1 MSKEKR
7 SRNNNSK
14 LTPRSSIYLPHSLL
28 INDYLAYLETIR
40 GVSNRTLCA
49 YGDDLFIFENY
60 CRNHDIDPA
69 LAGPYEV
76 QSFIAELSAERA
88 APASV
93 NRRLSSVRG
102 FYRWM
107 IRFGKRSDNPCES
120 GPSGP
125 LRNVK
130 APQGLP
136 SVLWEKE
143 MADFAALPESK
154 NILWPTR
161 DKALILTM
169 YSAGLRISELASLS
183 VKQLNSNMEE
193 AKILG
198 KGNKE
203 RFVFFSDEAREAI
216 ADYMPERMAKIRDA
230 GLKGN
235 HNGALLTNGARL
247 RPCLHGH
254 GRASEETK
262 GFDPLFVSEKGR
274 PLSVP
279 GIRWIIAQYAR
290 VSGLGKNIHP
300 HSLRHSFATHL
311 VNAGCD
317 VRVVQEMLG
326 HASLSTTQRYAHVN
340 IEGLKR
346 VYAKAHPHSVT
357 QRARSSE
364 Q

>member
-1 MSKEKR
+1 MNNEKR
-7 SRNNNSK
+7 EMKNEKGTMNNEQRINNC
-14 LTPRSSIYLPHSLL
+14 SLFTVNCSL
-28 INDYLAYLETIR
+28 VQDYLSYLKTVR
-40 GVSNRTLCA
+40 GVSMRTLAA
-49 YGDDLFIFENY
+49 YGDDLALFANY
-60 CRNHDIDPA
+60 CNNHEIDPVTA
-69 LAGPYEV
+69 DAYEV
-76 QSFIAELSAERA
+76 QGFIAELSAERA

-93 NRRLSSVRG
+93 NRRLSSIRG
-102 FYRWM
+102 FYRWL
-107 IRFGKRSDNPCES
+107 IRFGKRPDNPCES

-136 SVLWEKE
+136 SVLWENE
-143 MADFAALPESK
+143 MAEFAELPDTK
-154 NILWPTR
+154 NILWPAR
-161 DKALILTM
+161 DKALILVM

-183 VKQLNSNMEE
+183 VKQLTANMNKASPPAE
-193 AKILG
+193 AALPTEAIITG
-198 KGNKE
+198 KGGKE
-203 RFVFFSDEAREAI
+203 RFVFFSDEARSAL

-235 HNGALLTNGARL
+235 PNGA
-247 RPCLHGH
+247 
-254 GRASEETK
+254 
-262 GFDPLFVSEKGR
+262 LFVSEKGR
-274 PLSVP
+274 SLSVP

-326 HASLSTTQRYAHVN
+326 HANLSTTQRYAHVN

-346 VYAKAHPHSVT
+346 VYAKAHPHAV
-357 QRARSSE
+357 RK
-364 Q
+364 

>member
-1 MSKEKR
+1 M
-7 SRNNNSK
+7 
-14 LTPRSSIYLPHSLL
+14 
-28 INDYLAYLETIR
+28 INDYLAYLQTVR
-40 GVSNRTLCA
+40 NVSNRTLCA
-49 YGDDLFIFENY
+49 YSDDLFIFENY
-60 CRNHDIDPA
+60 CKNHDIDPVA
-69 LAGPYEV
+69 ANAYEV
-76 QSFIAELSAERA
+76 QSFIADLSAERT
-88 APASV
+88 APASI

-102 FYRWM
+102 FYRWL
-107 IRFGKRSDNPCES
+107 IRFGKRNDNPCES

-136 SVLWEKE
+136 SVLWENE
-143 MADFAALPESK
+143 MAEFAELPETK
-154 NILWPTR
+154 NILWPAR

-183 VKQLNSNMEE
+183 MRCLGIKNLTTEYTEYTEKAEKDIKTPCCPRGQPPSVSSVSSVVKNSSRTVPVTPSE
-193 AKILG
+193 AKIMG
-198 KGNKE
+198 KGGKE
-203 RFVFFSDEAREAI
+203 RFVFFSDEARAAL
-216 ADYMPERMAKIRDA
+216 ADYMPERTAKIRDA
-230 GLKGN
+230 GL
-235 HNGALLTNGARL
+235 NGDPDGA
-247 RPCLHGH
+247 
-254 GRASEETK
+254 
-262 GFDPLFVSEKGR
+262 LFVSGKGR

-311 VNAGCD
+311 VNSGCD

-346 VYAKAHPHSVT
+346 VYAKAHPHAGK